1 MRAMSRENVEI
12 CRRGF
17 EEFEA
22 GLAHGNLGAIFDSGT
37 FAPDAE
43 WIPEYA
49 PGLRS
54 VYRGREGFVE
64 FMRTWS
70 EDFEDWSLRPER
82 LIDAGDDR
90 VLALVHQRATGKESG
105 AQVELHMAFVFE
117 LKEARVVRVRTFIDP
132 AEAFKAMG
140 LSE

>member
-1 MRAMSRENVEI
+1 MSQENVEVV
-12 CRRGF
+12 RRGF

-22 GLAHGNLGAIFDSGT
+22 GLARGNYGVNFDSGS

-43 WIPEYA
+43 WIPDYA
-49 PGLRS
+49 PALRS

-90 VLALVHQRATGKESG
+90 VLALVHQQATGKESG

-117 LKEARVVRVRTFIDP
+117 LKEGRVIRVRTFIDP
-132 AEAFKAMG
+132 AEAFEAAG

>member
-1 MRAMSRENVEI
+1 MSQENVEI
-12 CRRGF
+12 VRRGF
-17 EEFEA
+17 EEFEPR
-22 GLAHGNLGAIFDSGT
+22 GNLGVNFDSGN

-43 WIPEYA
+43 WIPDYA

-54 VYRGREGFVE
+54 VYRGREEFVE

-70 EDFEDWSLRPER
+70 EDFEDWSIRPER

-90 VLALVHQRATGKESG
+90 VVALVHQRATGKGSRV
-105 AQVELHMAFVFE
+105 QVDLHMAFVYE
-117 LKEARVVRVRTFIDP
+117 LKEGQVIRARTFIDP
-132 AEAFKAMG
+132 AEALKAAG